1 MKIALIGYG
10 KMGKTIEQLSVERG
24 HEIVA
29 RIGKADAKPEF
40 LNGCDVIIEF
50 TTPESAFENVSH
62 YLKQGLPVV
71 CGTTGWNAQLKDA
84 EQLAQQHETAFFYA
98 SNFSIGVNLFF
109 EISKKMSA
117 LLSEWPEYNLRIEET
132 HHIHKKDK
140 PSGTAITLAQN
151 VISNNHNLEQWQVLE
166 DEINP
171 NNTLPI
177 IAHRENEVF
186 GNHSLI
192 AENDIDII
200 ELKHIAKNRHGF
212 ALGAIL
218 AAEFIQNK
226 KGFFGMS
233 DLIKQKLAH
242 GI

>member
-29 RIGKADAKPEF
+29 RIGKADAKLEF

-140 PSGTAITLAQN
+140 PSGTAITLAQH

>member
-10 KMGKTIEQLSVERG
+10 KMGKTIETLAVARG

-29 RIGKADAKPEF
+29 RIRKEDIKPN
-40 LNGCDVIIEF
+40 LSSNCDVVIEF
-50 TTPESAFENVSH
+50 TSPESAFENVSFF
-62 YLKQGLPVV
+62 LKQGLPVV
-71 CGTTGWNAQLKDA
+71 CGTTGWNEQLKEADK
-84 EQLAQQHETAFFYA
+84 LAITNETAFFHA

-109 EISKKMSA
+109 ELSKKMSA
-117 LLSEWPEYNLRIEET
+117 LLADWPEYQLSIEET

-140 PSGTAITLAQN
+140 PSGTAITLAER
-151 VISNNHNLEQWQVLE
+151 VIEGNKNIKSWELAENENRNAN
-166 DEINP
+166 I
-171 NNTLPI
+171 LPI
-177 IAHRENEVF
+177 VAHREDEVF

-200 ELKHIAKNRHGF
+200 ELKHVAKNRHGF

-226 KGFFGMS
+226 QGNFGMT
-233 DLIKQKLAH
+233 DLIKQNLSH